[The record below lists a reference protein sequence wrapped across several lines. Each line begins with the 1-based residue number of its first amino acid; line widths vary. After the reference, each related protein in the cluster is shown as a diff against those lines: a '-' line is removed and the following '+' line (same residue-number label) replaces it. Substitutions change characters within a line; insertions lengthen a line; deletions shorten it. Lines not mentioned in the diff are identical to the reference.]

1 MKKNKKINV
10 TDKEYNNFNIYNYN
24 KEGITKWIIR

>member
-1 MKKNKKINV
+1 MKENKKINV

-24 KEGITKWIIR
+24 KEGITK